1 MDYIEVT
8 CRFPISQE
16 NTDRV
21 ISVMSDNG
29 FDGFV
34 EEEEHLL
41 AYIPARN
48 FEPGLLTSLKFP
60 FDPPLQLTFS
70 VRHVSKQNWNQLWES
85 SYEPVRVGDTCL
97 IRAPFHPPLDGIAYD
112 IVIEPRMSFGT
123 AHHDTT
129 RLMIEALLKLDVKG
143 KSVLDMGCGTGLL
156 AILADKMGAE
166 RVTAIDNDEWAYS
179 NALENTIKNNTV
191 SCSVYHTDATAIG
204 NDRYDL
210 ILANINRNTLVEDMP
225 LYAKGLRKSGILIV
239 SGFYV
244 RDIELIHSVA
254 KDNGMEMIHNQL
266 KGDWAAVR
274 FVKMEPVN

>member
-16 NTDRV
+16 STDRV
-21 ISVMSDNG
+21 ISVLSDNG

-48 FEPGLLTSLKFP
+48 FEPGLLTSLEFP
-60 FDPPLQLTFS
+60 FDPPLHLTFS
-70 VRHVSKQNWNQLWES
+70 ARHISEQNWNQLWES
-85 SYEPVRVGDTCL
+85 SYEPVLVGDTCMV
-97 IRAPFHPPLDGIAYD
+97 RAPFHPPLDGIVYD

-129 RLMIEALLKLDVKG
+129 KLMVEALITLDVKG

-156 AILADKMGAE
+156 AILADKMGAGK
-166 RVTAIDNDEWAYS
+166 VTAIDNDEWAYS
-179 NALENTIKNNTV
+179 NALENTVNNNTV
-191 SCSVYHTDATAIG
+191 SCSVYHTDAAAIG

-225 LYAKGLRKSGILIV
+225 LYAKGLHKNGILIV
-239 SGFYV
+239 SGFYG
-244 RDIELIHSVA
+244 RDIEMITTVA
-254 KDNGMEMIHNQL
+254 QENGMEMINSQL
-266 KGDWAAVR
+266 KGDWAAVK
-274 FVKMEPVN
+274 FVKNGTG